1 MADVRIDYPSW
12 LYHATKKPQLVTSAS
27 LGARMLAAGWSDT
40 PATFATPEQVEEDLD
55 PLGLGSDADLAK
67 ADAAKLEAE
76 AEAERA
82 AQLHATSAAVII
94 ESLETVDDLEQ
105 IERIRAREI
114 TNPKHEGGRVGVLA
128 ALDKRLTQIIDGQVE
143 NPK

>member
-1 MADVRIDYPSW
+1 MAVLEYPSW
-12 LYHATKKPQLVTSAS
+12 LYHKERKPQLVTSPS

-40 PATFATPEQVEEDLD
+40 PATFQTPEQKEADLD
-55 PLGLGSDADLAK
+55 PLGLGSDESLAK

-82 AQLHATSAAVII
+82 AQLHGTSAAVII

-105 IERIRAREI
+105 LERIRAREQS
-114 TNPKHEGGRVGVLA
+114 NPAHEGGRKGVLA
-128 ALDKRLTQIIDGQVE
+128 ALDKRLNAIIGEQVA
-143 NPK
+143 KAGG